1 MIKIIVNTISTKKN
15 AGGAFQI
22 AVNFIHAALLSK
34 DSTIEWYYFT
44 SSDVDDVVGKYFNEE
59 KGKHYFVVPTQP
71 QKNTYLQVKKQLKK
85 WEELINPDLIYTIS
99 APCYH
104 HFKTKEVMRFT
115 NPWVAHPNQYAWS
128 VLSTKERVKMK
139 AYCRLQRHLIKK
151 AHFFVTQTDDVKN
164 SLIQTLN
171 IPSDNIAVVPNVLPA
186 FIRKEDN
193 SHIDDKDG
201 LIHVASVAAAD
212 KHKNLDIIPD
222 VIYILSHTYNIE
234 NIVFHLTLP
243 ENTQLWKSIET
254 KARKLGVNSKII
266 NHGRVNQHKLCN
278 DIYRKSTIAF
288 LPTLLEV
295 FSASTI
301 EALFFGLKIVATNFS
316 FNTQVLGDTALYYE
330 PMNAE
335 DAAKKLFQV
344 LTDEK
349 LAQSMSEAIHKQ
361 LEQFG
366 DYESHFNGI
375 VSFLKDVALRS

>member
-1 MIKIIVNTISTKKN
+1 ME
-15 AGGAFQI
+15 QI
-22 AVNFIHAALLSK
+22 L
-34 DSTIEWYYFT
+34 
-44 SSDVDDVVGKYFNEE
+44 
-59 KGKHYFVVPTQP
+59 
-71 QKNTYLQVKKQLKK
+71 
-85 WEELINPDLIYTIS
+85 
-99 APCYH
+99 
-104 HFKTKEVMRFT
+104 
-115 NPWVAHPNQYAWS
+115 
-128 VLSTKERVKMK
+128 
-139 AYCRLQRHLIKK
+139 
-151 AHFFVTQTDDVKN
+151 
-164 SLIQTLN
+164 
-171 IPSDNIAVVPNVLPA
+171 
-186 FIRKEDN
+186 
-193 SHIDDKDG
+193 
-201 LIHVASVAAAD
+201 
-212 KHKNLDIIPD
+212 
-222 VIYILSHTYNIE
+222 YILNHTYNIE

-301 EALFFGLKIVATNFS
+301 EALYFGLKIVATNFS

-344 LTDEK
+344 LTDEE
-349 LAQSMSEAIHKQ
+349 LALSMSEAIHKQ

-375 VSFLKDVALRS
+375 VLFLKDVALRS